1 MAEKKETTVIAA
13 DTYIKGEMVFENS
26 ATIQGKFEGRI
37 AAKGD
42 LTVADSAT
50 CAAEVEA
57 ANIVVDGKV
66 EGNLKASASIKLT
79 NSAKL
84 VGDIVATR
92 LVTAEGASISGHVT
106 VGAPAKQGTGSKT
119 QPQVQA
125 GKAAPQARQAG
136 SGR

>member
-1 MAEKKETTVIAA
+1 MADKKETTVIAP

-57 ANIVVDGKV
+57 ANIIVDGKV
-66 EGNLKASASIKLT
+66 EGNLKASSSITLT
-79 NSAKL
+79 SNAKL
-84 VGDIVATR
+84 VGD
-92 LVTAEGASISGHVT
+92 LVTAKLITAEGASISGHVT
-106 VGAPAKQGTGSKT
+106 VGATAKESPK
-119 QPQVQA
+119 QVQA
-125 GKAAPQARQAG
+125 QVQAAKPSQAQARQTSG
-136 SGR
+136 SR